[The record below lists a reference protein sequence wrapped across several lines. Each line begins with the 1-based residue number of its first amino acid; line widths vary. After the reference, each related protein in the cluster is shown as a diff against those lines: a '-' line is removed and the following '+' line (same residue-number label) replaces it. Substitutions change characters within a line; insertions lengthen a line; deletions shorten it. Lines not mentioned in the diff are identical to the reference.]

1 MKATIETIREIVKVL
16 TADEQQLL
24 KDTIKHGYWGDAS
37 AAFVDE
43 ELGDI
48 ITIAAEIYITNDAK
62 KGGHFSGRRVSAM
75 FRSIYKKMCS
85 ACDNQAGI
93 HLSHC
98 SDWWADG
105 SGDVLMLRADENA
118 AWRKW
123 AKEPIQPEEPKNEE
137 RLTDAIN
144 ACLAKQNSQN
154 RKTNSTMKTYRINQ
168 FKTKEAVMDAIIE
181 VFKRREDWTEAEAR
195 RTGINPEPTFKA
207 QKAYDL
213 AFQSMGGNSFRP
225 GEYQK
230 SKREMVD
237 YLNNMESLFRDARLK
252 WFRFYTQHTYLS
264 TDAGKSEREA
274 LLKKINVYNASIE
287 GLTNNFSRELLEFLE
302 KNRNCVDWRV
312 ARYSEDSVTFGLVD
326 AADNIDQQSLLTF
339 YIDRG
344 VTGSDEP
351 TLVTSIQNQGRWSC
365 EEVGPQYVR
374 YAWMGLLL
382 LDDRLKSLKEAMIG
396 YGSGVKQMT
405 TAISTAN
412 VQLRELG
419 LADYEARF
427 EEYERQNW

>member
-1 MKATIETIREIVKVL
+1 
-16 TADEQQLL
+16 
-24 KDTIKHGYWGDAS
+24 
-37 AAFVDE
+37 
-43 ELGDI
+43 
-48 ITIAAEIYITNDAK
+48 
-62 KGGHFSGRRVSAM
+62 
-75 FRSIYKKMCS
+75 
-85 ACDNQAGI
+85 
-93 HLSHC
+93 
-98 SDWWADG
+98 
-105 SGDVLMLRADENA
+105 
-118 AWRKW
+118 
-123 AKEPIQPEEPKNEE
+123 
-137 RLTDAIN
+137 
-144 ACLAKQNSQN
+144 
-154 RKTNSTMKTYRINQ
+154 MKTYRINQ

-237 YLNNMESLFRDARLK
+237 YLNNMESLFHDARLK
-252 WFRFYTQHTYLS
+252 WFRFYTQHNYLS

-274 LLKKINVYNASIE
+274 LLKKINVYSASIE

-344 VTGSDEP
+344 VTGNDEP

-365 EEVGPQYVR
+365 EVVGVQFVR

-382 LDDRLKSLKEAMIG
+382 LDDRLKSLKEAMIR

-405 TAISTAN
+405 TAITTAN

-419 LADYEARF
+419 LADCEARF

>member
-1 MKATIETIREIVKVL
+1 
-16 TADEQQLL
+16 
-24 KDTIKHGYWGDAS
+24 
-37 AAFVDE
+37 
-43 ELGDI
+43 
-48 ITIAAEIYITNDAK
+48 
-62 KGGHFSGRRVSAM
+62 
-75 FRSIYKKMCS
+75 
-85 ACDNQAGI
+85 
-93 HLSHC
+93 
-98 SDWWADG
+98 
-105 SGDVLMLRADENA
+105 
-118 AWRKW
+118 
-123 AKEPIQPEEPKNEE
+123 
-137 RLTDAIN
+137 
-144 ACLAKQNSQN
+144 
-154 RKTNSTMKTYRINQ
+154 MKTYRINQ

-312 ARYSEDSVTFGLVD
+312 ARYSENSVTFGLVD

-344 VTGSDEP
+344 VTGNDEP

-396 YGSGVKQMT
+396 YGSGVKRMT

-419 LADYEARF
+419 LADCEARF

>member
-1 MKATIETIREIVKVL
+1 
-16 TADEQQLL
+16 
-24 KDTIKHGYWGDAS
+24 
-37 AAFVDE
+37 
-43 ELGDI
+43 
-48 ITIAAEIYITNDAK
+48 
-62 KGGHFSGRRVSAM
+62 
-75 FRSIYKKMCS
+75 
-85 ACDNQAGI
+85 
-93 HLSHC
+93 
-98 SDWWADG
+98 
-105 SGDVLMLRADENA
+105 
-118 AWRKW
+118 
-123 AKEPIQPEEPKNEE
+123 
-137 RLTDAIN
+137 
-144 ACLAKQNSQN
+144 
-154 RKTNSTMKTYRINQ
+154 MKTYRINQ

-237 YLNNMESLFRDARLK
+237 YLNNMESLFHDARLK
-252 WFRFYTQHTYLS
+252 WFRFYAQHTYLS

-287 GLTNNFSRELLEFLE
+287 GLTNNLSRELLEFLE

-419 LADYEARF
+419 LADCEARF

>member
-1 MKATIETIREIVKVL
+1 
-16 TADEQQLL
+16 
-24 KDTIKHGYWGDAS
+24 
-37 AAFVDE
+37 
-43 ELGDI
+43 
-48 ITIAAEIYITNDAK
+48 
-62 KGGHFSGRRVSAM
+62 
-75 FRSIYKKMCS
+75 
-85 ACDNQAGI
+85 
-93 HLSHC
+93 
-98 SDWWADG
+98 
-105 SGDVLMLRADENA
+105 
-118 AWRKW
+118 
-123 AKEPIQPEEPKNEE
+123 
-137 RLTDAIN
+137 
-144 ACLAKQNSQN
+144 
-154 RKTNSTMKTYRINQ
+154 MKTYRINQ

-181 VFKRREDWTEAEAR
+181 VFKRREDWTEAEGR

-237 YLNNMESLFRDARLK
+237 YLNNMESLFHDARLK
-252 WFRFYTQHTYLS
+252 WFRFYAQHTYLS

-274 LLKKINVYNASIE
+274 LLKKINGYNASVE
-287 GLTNNFSRELLEFLE
+287 ELTNNFSRELLEFLE

-344 VTGSDEP
+344 VTGNDEP

-419 LADYEARF
+419 LADCEARF

>member
-1 MKATIETIREIVKVL
+1 
-16 TADEQQLL
+16 
-24 KDTIKHGYWGDAS
+24 
-37 AAFVDE
+37 
-43 ELGDI
+43 
-48 ITIAAEIYITNDAK
+48 
-62 KGGHFSGRRVSAM
+62 
-75 FRSIYKKMCS
+75 
-85 ACDNQAGI
+85 
-93 HLSHC
+93 
-98 SDWWADG
+98 
-105 SGDVLMLRADENA
+105 
-118 AWRKW
+118 
-123 AKEPIQPEEPKNEE
+123 
-137 RLTDAIN
+137 
-144 ACLAKQNSQN
+144 
-154 RKTNSTMKTYRINQ
+154 MKTYRINQ

-237 YLNNMESLFRDARLK
+237 YLNNMESLFHDARLK
-252 WFRFYTQHTYLS
+252 WFRFYTQHNYLS

-274 LLKKINVYNASIE
+274 LLKKINVYSASIE

-312 ARYSEDSVTFGLVD
+312 ARYSENSVTFGLVD
-326 AADNIDQQSLLTF
+326 AADNIDQRSLLTF

-344 VTGSDEP
+344 VTGNDEP

-382 LDDRLKSLKEAMIG
+382 LDDRLKSLKEVMVR

-419 LADYEARF
+419 LADCEARF

>member
-1 MKATIETIREIVKVL
+1 
-16 TADEQQLL
+16 
-24 KDTIKHGYWGDAS
+24 
-37 AAFVDE
+37 
-43 ELGDI
+43 
-48 ITIAAEIYITNDAK
+48 
-62 KGGHFSGRRVSAM
+62 
-75 FRSIYKKMCS
+75 
-85 ACDNQAGI
+85 
-93 HLSHC
+93 
-98 SDWWADG
+98 
-105 SGDVLMLRADENA
+105 
-118 AWRKW
+118 
-123 AKEPIQPEEPKNEE
+123 
-137 RLTDAIN
+137 
-144 ACLAKQNSQN
+144 
-154 RKTNSTMKTYRINQ
+154 MKTYRINQ

-237 YLNNMESLFRDARLK
+237 YLNNMESLFHDARLK

-312 ARYSEDSVTFGLVD
+312 ARYSENSVTFGLVD

-344 VTGSDEP
+344 VTGNDEP

>member
-1 MKATIETIREIVKVL
+1 
-16 TADEQQLL
+16 
-24 KDTIKHGYWGDAS
+24 
-37 AAFVDE
+37 
-43 ELGDI
+43 
-48 ITIAAEIYITNDAK
+48 
-62 KGGHFSGRRVSAM
+62 
-75 FRSIYKKMCS
+75 
-85 ACDNQAGI
+85 
-93 HLSHC
+93 
-98 SDWWADG
+98 
-105 SGDVLMLRADENA
+105 
-118 AWRKW
+118 
-123 AKEPIQPEEPKNEE
+123 
-137 RLTDAIN
+137 
-144 ACLAKQNSQN
+144 
-154 RKTNSTMKTYRINQ
+154 MKTYRINQ

-237 YLNNMESLFRDARLK
+237 YLNNMESLFHDARLK
-252 WFRFYTQHTYLS
+252 WFRFYAQHTYLS

-287 GLTNNFSRELLEFLE
+287 ELTNNFSCELLEFLE

-312 ARYSEDSVTFGLVD
+312 ARYSENSVTFGLVD

-344 VTGSDEP
+344 VTGNDEP

-412 VQLRELG
+412 IQLRELG
-419 LADYEARF
+419 LADCEARF

>member
-1 MKATIETIREIVKVL
+1 
-16 TADEQQLL
+16 
-24 KDTIKHGYWGDAS
+24 
-37 AAFVDE
+37 
-43 ELGDI
+43 
-48 ITIAAEIYITNDAK
+48 
-62 KGGHFSGRRVSAM
+62 
-75 FRSIYKKMCS
+75 
-85 ACDNQAGI
+85 
-93 HLSHC
+93 
-98 SDWWADG
+98 
-105 SGDVLMLRADENA
+105 
-118 AWRKW
+118 
-123 AKEPIQPEEPKNEE
+123 
-137 RLTDAIN
+137 
-144 ACLAKQNSQN
+144 
-154 RKTNSTMKTYRINQ
+154 MKTYRINQ

-237 YLNNMESLFRDARLK
+237 YLNNMESLFHDARLK
-252 WFRFYTQHTYLS
+252 WFRFYTQRTYLS

-312 ARYSEDSVTFGLVD
+312 ARYSENSVTFGLVD

-344 VTGSDEP
+344 VTGNDEP

-419 LADYEARF
+419 LADCEARF

>member
-1 MKATIETIREIVKVL
+1 
-16 TADEQQLL
+16 
-24 KDTIKHGYWGDAS
+24 
-37 AAFVDE
+37 
-43 ELGDI
+43 
-48 ITIAAEIYITNDAK
+48 
-62 KGGHFSGRRVSAM
+62 
-75 FRSIYKKMCS
+75 
-85 ACDNQAGI
+85 
-93 HLSHC
+93 
-98 SDWWADG
+98 
-105 SGDVLMLRADENA
+105 
-118 AWRKW
+118 
-123 AKEPIQPEEPKNEE
+123 
-137 RLTDAIN
+137 
-144 ACLAKQNSQN
+144 
-154 RKTNSTMKTYRINQ
+154 MKTYRINQ

-237 YLNNMESLFRDARLK
+237 YLNNMESLFHDARLK
-252 WFRFYTQHTYLS
+252 WFRFYAQHTYLS

-274 LLKKINVYNASIE
+274 LLKKINIYNASIE

-312 ARYSEDSVTFGLVD
+312 ARYSENSVTFGLVD
-326 AADNIDQQSLLTF
+326 VADNIDQQSLLTF

-382 LDDRLKSLKEAMIG
+382 LDDRLKSLKEVMIG

-419 LADYEARF
+419 LADCEARF

>member
-1 MKATIETIREIVKVL
+1 
-16 TADEQQLL
+16 
-24 KDTIKHGYWGDAS
+24 
-37 AAFVDE
+37 
-43 ELGDI
+43 
-48 ITIAAEIYITNDAK
+48 
-62 KGGHFSGRRVSAM
+62 
-75 FRSIYKKMCS
+75 
-85 ACDNQAGI
+85 
-93 HLSHC
+93 
-98 SDWWADG
+98 
-105 SGDVLMLRADENA
+105 
-118 AWRKW
+118 
-123 AKEPIQPEEPKNEE
+123 
-137 RLTDAIN
+137 
-144 ACLAKQNSQN
+144 
-154 RKTNSTMKTYRINQ
+154 MKTYRINQ

-230 SKREMVD
+230 SKCEMVD
-237 YLNNMESLFRDARLK
+237 YLNNMESLFHDARLK

-287 GLTNNFSRELLEFLE
+287 ELTNNFSRELLEFLE

-312 ARYSEDSVTFGLVD
+312 ARYSENSVTFGLVD

-344 VTGSDEP
+344 VTGNDEP

-396 YGSGVKQMT
+396 YGAGVKQMT

-419 LADYEARF
+419 LKDYEAQF

>member
-1 MKATIETIREIVKVL
+1 
-16 TADEQQLL
+16 
-24 KDTIKHGYWGDAS
+24 
-37 AAFVDE
+37 
-43 ELGDI
+43 
-48 ITIAAEIYITNDAK
+48 
-62 KGGHFSGRRVSAM
+62 
-75 FRSIYKKMCS
+75 
-85 ACDNQAGI
+85 
-93 HLSHC
+93 
-98 SDWWADG
+98 
-105 SGDVLMLRADENA
+105 
-118 AWRKW
+118 
-123 AKEPIQPEEPKNEE
+123 
-137 RLTDAIN
+137 
-144 ACLAKQNSQN
+144 
-154 RKTNSTMKTYRINQ
+154 MKTYTINK
-168 FKTKEAVMDAIIE
+168 FRTKEAVMDAIIE
-181 VFKRREDWTEAEAR
+181 VFKRREDWAEAEAK
-195 RTGINPEPTFKA
+195 RTGINPDPTFKA

-213 AFQSMGGNSFRP
+213 AFQSLGGNSFRP

-237 YLNNMESLFRDARLK
+237 YLNNMESLFHDARLK

-312 ARYSEDSVTFGLVD
+312 ARYRENSVTFGLVD

-344 VTGSDEP
+344 VTGNDEP

-382 LDDRLKSLKEAMIG
+382 LDDRLKSLKEVMVR

-405 TAISTAN
+405 TAINTAN
-412 VQLRELG
+412 VQLCELG
-419 LADYEARF
+419 LADCEARF

>member
-1 MKATIETIREIVKVL
+1 
-16 TADEQQLL
+16 
-24 KDTIKHGYWGDAS
+24 
-37 AAFVDE
+37 
-43 ELGDI
+43 
-48 ITIAAEIYITNDAK
+48 
-62 KGGHFSGRRVSAM
+62 
-75 FRSIYKKMCS
+75 
-85 ACDNQAGI
+85 
-93 HLSHC
+93 
-98 SDWWADG
+98 
-105 SGDVLMLRADENA
+105 
-118 AWRKW
+118 
-123 AKEPIQPEEPKNEE
+123 
-137 RLTDAIN
+137 
-144 ACLAKQNSQN
+144 
-154 RKTNSTMKTYRINQ
+154 MKTYRINQ

-181 VFKRREDWTEAEAR
+181 VFKRREDWTVAEAR

-207 QKAYDL
+207 QKADDL

-237 YLNNMESLFRDARLK
+237 YLNNMESLFHDARLK

-312 ARYSEDSVTFGLVD
+312 ARYSENSVTFGLVD

-419 LADYEARF
+419 LAECEARF

>member
-1 MKATIETIREIVKVL
+1 
-16 TADEQQLL
+16 
-24 KDTIKHGYWGDAS
+24 
-37 AAFVDE
+37 
-43 ELGDI
+43 
-48 ITIAAEIYITNDAK
+48 
-62 KGGHFSGRRVSAM
+62 
-75 FRSIYKKMCS
+75 
-85 ACDNQAGI
+85 
-93 HLSHC
+93 
-98 SDWWADG
+98 
-105 SGDVLMLRADENA
+105 
-118 AWRKW
+118 
-123 AKEPIQPEEPKNEE
+123 
-137 RLTDAIN
+137 
-144 ACLAKQNSQN
+144 
-154 RKTNSTMKTYRINQ
+154 MKTYRINQ

-195 RTGINPEPTFKA
+195 RTGINTEPTFKA

-237 YLNNMESLFRDARLK
+237 YLNNMESLFHDARLK

-312 ARYSEDSVTFGLVD
+312 ARYSENSVTFGLVD

-412 VQLRELG
+412 IQLRELG
-419 LADYEARF
+419 LADCEARF

>member
-1 MKATIETIREIVKVL
+1 
-16 TADEQQLL
+16 
-24 KDTIKHGYWGDAS
+24 
-37 AAFVDE
+37 
-43 ELGDI
+43 
-48 ITIAAEIYITNDAK
+48 
-62 KGGHFSGRRVSAM
+62 
-75 FRSIYKKMCS
+75 
-85 ACDNQAGI
+85 
-93 HLSHC
+93 
-98 SDWWADG
+98 
-105 SGDVLMLRADENA
+105 
-118 AWRKW
+118 
-123 AKEPIQPEEPKNEE
+123 
-137 RLTDAIN
+137 
-144 ACLAKQNSQN
+144 
-154 RKTNSTMKTYRINQ
+154 MKTYRINQ

-237 YLNNMESLFRDARLK
+237 YLNNMESLFHDARLK

-287 GLTNNFSRELLEFLE
+287 ELTNNFSRELLEFLE

-312 ARYSEDSVTFGLVD
+312 ARYSENSVTFGLVD

-344 VTGSDEP
+344 VTGNDEP

-382 LDDRLKSLKEAMIG
+382 LDDRLKSLKEVMIG

>member
-1 MKATIETIREIVKVL
+1 
-16 TADEQQLL
+16 
-24 KDTIKHGYWGDAS
+24 
-37 AAFVDE
+37 
-43 ELGDI
+43 
-48 ITIAAEIYITNDAK
+48 
-62 KGGHFSGRRVSAM
+62 
-75 FRSIYKKMCS
+75 
-85 ACDNQAGI
+85 
-93 HLSHC
+93 
-98 SDWWADG
+98 
-105 SGDVLMLRADENA
+105 
-118 AWRKW
+118 
-123 AKEPIQPEEPKNEE
+123 
-137 RLTDAIN
+137 
-144 ACLAKQNSQN
+144 
-154 RKTNSTMKTYRINQ
+154 MKTYRINQ

-237 YLNNMESLFRDARLK
+237 YLNNMESLFHDARLK
-252 WFRFYTQHTYLS
+252 WFRFYAQHTYLS

-396 YGSGVKQMT
+396 YGSGVKQMK

>member
-1 MKATIETIREIVKVL
+1 
-16 TADEQQLL
+16 
-24 KDTIKHGYWGDAS
+24 
-37 AAFVDE
+37 
-43 ELGDI
+43 
-48 ITIAAEIYITNDAK
+48 
-62 KGGHFSGRRVSAM
+62 
-75 FRSIYKKMCS
+75 
-85 ACDNQAGI
+85 
-93 HLSHC
+93 
-98 SDWWADG
+98 
-105 SGDVLMLRADENA
+105 
-118 AWRKW
+118 
-123 AKEPIQPEEPKNEE
+123 
-137 RLTDAIN
+137 
-144 ACLAKQNSQN
+144 
-154 RKTNSTMKTYRINQ
+154 MKTYRINQ

-181 VFKRREDWTEAEAR
+181 VFKRHEDWTEAEAR

-237 YLNNMESLFRDARLK
+237 YLNNMESLFHDARLK
-252 WFRFYTQHTYLS
+252 WFRFYAQHTYLS

-274 LLKKINVYNASIE
+274 ILKKINVYNASIE

-412 VQLRELG
+412 IQLRELG

>member
-1 MKATIETIREIVKVL
+1 
-16 TADEQQLL
+16 
-24 KDTIKHGYWGDAS
+24 
-37 AAFVDE
+37 
-43 ELGDI
+43 
-48 ITIAAEIYITNDAK
+48 
-62 KGGHFSGRRVSAM
+62 
-75 FRSIYKKMCS
+75 
-85 ACDNQAGI
+85 
-93 HLSHC
+93 
-98 SDWWADG
+98 
-105 SGDVLMLRADENA
+105 
-118 AWRKW
+118 
-123 AKEPIQPEEPKNEE
+123 
-137 RLTDAIN
+137 
-144 ACLAKQNSQN
+144 
-154 RKTNSTMKTYRINQ
+154 MKTYRINQ

-237 YLNNMESLFRDARLK
+237 YLNNMESLFHDARLK
-252 WFRFYTQHTYLS
+252 WFRFYTQRTYLS

-344 VTGSDEP
+344 VTGNDEP

-419 LADYEARF
+419 LADCEARF

>member
-1 MKATIETIREIVKVL
+1 
-16 TADEQQLL
+16 
-24 KDTIKHGYWGDAS
+24 
-37 AAFVDE
+37 
-43 ELGDI
+43 
-48 ITIAAEIYITNDAK
+48 
-62 KGGHFSGRRVSAM
+62 
-75 FRSIYKKMCS
+75 
-85 ACDNQAGI
+85 
-93 HLSHC
+93 
-98 SDWWADG
+98 
-105 SGDVLMLRADENA
+105 
-118 AWRKW
+118 
-123 AKEPIQPEEPKNEE
+123 
-137 RLTDAIN
+137 
-144 ACLAKQNSQN
+144 
-154 RKTNSTMKTYRINQ
+154 MKTYRINQ

-382 LDDRLKSLKEAMIG
+382 LDDRLKSLKEAMVR
-396 YGSGVKQMT
+396 YGSGVRKMT

-419 LADYEARF
+419 LADCEARF

>member
-1 MKATIETIREIVKVL
+1 
-16 TADEQQLL
+16 
-24 KDTIKHGYWGDAS
+24 
-37 AAFVDE
+37 
-43 ELGDI
+43 
-48 ITIAAEIYITNDAK
+48 
-62 KGGHFSGRRVSAM
+62 
-75 FRSIYKKMCS
+75 
-85 ACDNQAGI
+85 
-93 HLSHC
+93 
-98 SDWWADG
+98 
-105 SGDVLMLRADENA
+105 
-118 AWRKW
+118 
-123 AKEPIQPEEPKNEE
+123 
-137 RLTDAIN
+137 
-144 ACLAKQNSQN
+144 
-154 RKTNSTMKTYRINQ
+154 MKTYRINQ
-168 FKTKEAVMDAIIE
+168 FRTKEAVMDAIIE

-252 WFRFYTQHTYLS
+252 WFRFYAQHTYLS

-419 LADYEARF
+419 LADCEARF

>member
-1 MKATIETIREIVKVL
+1 
-16 TADEQQLL
+16 
-24 KDTIKHGYWGDAS
+24 
-37 AAFVDE
+37 
-43 ELGDI
+43 
-48 ITIAAEIYITNDAK
+48 
-62 KGGHFSGRRVSAM
+62 
-75 FRSIYKKMCS
+75 
-85 ACDNQAGI
+85 
-93 HLSHC
+93 
-98 SDWWADG
+98 
-105 SGDVLMLRADENA
+105 
-118 AWRKW
+118 
-123 AKEPIQPEEPKNEE
+123 
-137 RLTDAIN
+137 
-144 ACLAKQNSQN
+144 
-154 RKTNSTMKTYRINQ
+154 
-168 FKTKEAVMDAIIE
+168 MDAIIE

-237 YLNNMESLFRDARLK
+237 YLNNMESLFHDARLK

-264 TDAGKSEREA
+264 TDAGKNEHEA
-274 LLKKINVYNASIE
+274 LLEKINVYNASIE

-312 ARYSEDSVTFGLVD
+312 ARYSENSVTFGLVD

-344 VTGSDEP
+344 VTGNDEP
-351 TLVTSIQNQGRWSC
+351 TLVTYIQNQGRWSC

-419 LADYEARF
+419 LADCEARF

>member
-1 MKATIETIREIVKVL
+1 
-16 TADEQQLL
+16 
-24 KDTIKHGYWGDAS
+24 
-37 AAFVDE
+37 
-43 ELGDI
+43 
-48 ITIAAEIYITNDAK
+48 
-62 KGGHFSGRRVSAM
+62 
-75 FRSIYKKMCS
+75 
-85 ACDNQAGI
+85 
-93 HLSHC
+93 
-98 SDWWADG
+98 
-105 SGDVLMLRADENA
+105 
-118 AWRKW
+118 
-123 AKEPIQPEEPKNEE
+123 
-137 RLTDAIN
+137 
-144 ACLAKQNSQN
+144 
-154 RKTNSTMKTYRINQ
+154 MKTYRINQ

-195 RTGINPEPTFKA
+195 RTGINSEPTFKA

-237 YLNNMESLFRDARLK
+237 YLNNMESLFHDARLK
-252 WFRFYTQHTYLS
+252 WFRFHTQHTYLS

-287 GLTNNFSRELLEFLE
+287 ELTNNFSRELLEFLE

-312 ARYSEDSVTFGLVD
+312 ARYSENSVTFGLVD

-344 VTGSDEP
+344 VTGNDEP

>member
-1 MKATIETIREIVKVL
+1 
-16 TADEQQLL
+16 
-24 KDTIKHGYWGDAS
+24 
-37 AAFVDE
+37 
-43 ELGDI
+43 
-48 ITIAAEIYITNDAK
+48 
-62 KGGHFSGRRVSAM
+62 
-75 FRSIYKKMCS
+75 
-85 ACDNQAGI
+85 
-93 HLSHC
+93 
-98 SDWWADG
+98 
-105 SGDVLMLRADENA
+105 
-118 AWRKW
+118 
-123 AKEPIQPEEPKNEE
+123 
-137 RLTDAIN
+137 
-144 ACLAKQNSQN
+144 
-154 RKTNSTMKTYRINQ
+154 MKTYRINQ

-230 SKREMVD
+230 SKHEMVD
-237 YLNNMESLFRDARLK
+237 YLNNMESLFHDARLK
-252 WFRFYTQHTYLS
+252 WFRFYAQHTYLS

-419 LADYEARF
+419 LADCEARF

>member
-1 MKATIETIREIVKVL
+1 
-16 TADEQQLL
+16 
-24 KDTIKHGYWGDAS
+24 
-37 AAFVDE
+37 
-43 ELGDI
+43 
-48 ITIAAEIYITNDAK
+48 
-62 KGGHFSGRRVSAM
+62 
-75 FRSIYKKMCS
+75 
-85 ACDNQAGI
+85 
-93 HLSHC
+93 
-98 SDWWADG
+98 
-105 SGDVLMLRADENA
+105 
-118 AWRKW
+118 
-123 AKEPIQPEEPKNEE
+123 
-137 RLTDAIN
+137 
-144 ACLAKQNSQN
+144 
-154 RKTNSTMKTYRINQ
+154 MKTYRINQ

-237 YLNNMESLFRDARLK
+237 YLNNMESLFFDARLK
-252 WFRFYTQHTYLS
+252 WFRFYTQDRYLA

-274 LLKKINVYNASIE
+274 LLETINTHNVAIE
-287 GLTNNFSRELLEFLE
+287 ELTNRFSSDLAEFLE
-302 KNRNCVDWRV
+302 ENRNCADWRV
-312 ARYSEDSVTFGLVD
+312 ARYSETSVTFGLVD

-396 YGSGVKQMT
+396 YGSGVRENA

-419 LADYEARF
+419 LADCEARF

>member
-1 MKATIETIREIVKVL
+1 
-16 TADEQQLL
+16 
-24 KDTIKHGYWGDAS
+24 
-37 AAFVDE
+37 
-43 ELGDI
+43 
-48 ITIAAEIYITNDAK
+48 
-62 KGGHFSGRRVSAM
+62 
-75 FRSIYKKMCS
+75 
-85 ACDNQAGI
+85 
-93 HLSHC
+93 
-98 SDWWADG
+98 
-105 SGDVLMLRADENA
+105 
-118 AWRKW
+118 
-123 AKEPIQPEEPKNEE
+123 
-137 RLTDAIN
+137 
-144 ACLAKQNSQN
+144 
-154 RKTNSTMKTYRINQ
+154 MKTYRINQ

-195 RTGINPEPTFKA
+195 RTGINHEPTFKA

-287 GLTNNFSRELLEFLE
+287 RLTNNFSRELLEFLE

-344 VTGSDEP
+344 VTGNDEP

-419 LADYEARF
+419 LADCEARF

>member
-1 MKATIETIREIVKVL
+1 
-16 TADEQQLL
+16 
-24 KDTIKHGYWGDAS
+24 
-37 AAFVDE
+37 
-43 ELGDI
+43 
-48 ITIAAEIYITNDAK
+48 
-62 KGGHFSGRRVSAM
+62 
-75 FRSIYKKMCS
+75 
-85 ACDNQAGI
+85 
-93 HLSHC
+93 
-98 SDWWADG
+98 
-105 SGDVLMLRADENA
+105 
-118 AWRKW
+118 
-123 AKEPIQPEEPKNEE
+123 
-137 RLTDAIN
+137 
-144 ACLAKQNSQN
+144 
-154 RKTNSTMKTYRINQ
+154 MKTYRINQ

-230 SKREMVD
+230 SNREMVD
-237 YLNNMESLFRDARLK
+237 YLNNMESLFHDARLK
-252 WFRFYTQHTYLS
+252 WFRFYAQHTYLS

-312 ARYSEDSVTFGLVD
+312 ARYSENSVTFGLVD

-351 TLVTSIQNQGRWSC
+351 TLVTAVENHGRWSC

-419 LADYEARF
+419 LADCEARF

>member
-1 MKATIETIREIVKVL
+1 
-16 TADEQQLL
+16 
-24 KDTIKHGYWGDAS
+24 
-37 AAFVDE
+37 
-43 ELGDI
+43 
-48 ITIAAEIYITNDAK
+48 
-62 KGGHFSGRRVSAM
+62 
-75 FRSIYKKMCS
+75 
-85 ACDNQAGI
+85 
-93 HLSHC
+93 
-98 SDWWADG
+98 
-105 SGDVLMLRADENA
+105 
-118 AWRKW
+118 
-123 AKEPIQPEEPKNEE
+123 
-137 RLTDAIN
+137 
-144 ACLAKQNSQN
+144 
-154 RKTNSTMKTYRINQ
+154 MKTYRINQ

-382 LDDRLKSLKEAMIG
+382 LDDRLKSLKEAMIR

-419 LADYEARF
+419 LADCEARF

>member
-1 MKATIETIREIVKVL
+1 
-16 TADEQQLL
+16 
-24 KDTIKHGYWGDAS
+24 
-37 AAFVDE
+37 
-43 ELGDI
+43 
-48 ITIAAEIYITNDAK
+48 
-62 KGGHFSGRRVSAM
+62 
-75 FRSIYKKMCS
+75 
-85 ACDNQAGI
+85 
-93 HLSHC
+93 
-98 SDWWADG
+98 
-105 SGDVLMLRADENA
+105 
-118 AWRKW
+118 
-123 AKEPIQPEEPKNEE
+123 
-137 RLTDAIN
+137 
-144 ACLAKQNSQN
+144 
-154 RKTNSTMKTYRINQ
+154 MKTYRINQ

-237 YLNNMESLFRDARLK
+237 YLNNMESLFHDARLK
-252 WFRFYTQHTYLS
+252 WFRFYAQHTYLS

-312 ARYSEDSVTFGLVD
+312 ARYSENSVTFGLVD

-351 TLVTSIQNQGRWSC
+351 TLVTAVENHGRWSC

-419 LADYEARF
+419 LADCEARF

>member
-1 MKATIETIREIVKVL
+1 
-16 TADEQQLL
+16 
-24 KDTIKHGYWGDAS
+24 
-37 AAFVDE
+37 
-43 ELGDI
+43 
-48 ITIAAEIYITNDAK
+48 
-62 KGGHFSGRRVSAM
+62 
-75 FRSIYKKMCS
+75 
-85 ACDNQAGI
+85 
-93 HLSHC
+93 
-98 SDWWADG
+98 
-105 SGDVLMLRADENA
+105 
-118 AWRKW
+118 
-123 AKEPIQPEEPKNEE
+123 
-137 RLTDAIN
+137 
-144 ACLAKQNSQN
+144 
-154 RKTNSTMKTYRINQ
+154 MKTYRINQ

-195 RTGINPEPTFKA
+195 RTSINPEPTFKA

-419 LADYEARF
+419 LADCEARF